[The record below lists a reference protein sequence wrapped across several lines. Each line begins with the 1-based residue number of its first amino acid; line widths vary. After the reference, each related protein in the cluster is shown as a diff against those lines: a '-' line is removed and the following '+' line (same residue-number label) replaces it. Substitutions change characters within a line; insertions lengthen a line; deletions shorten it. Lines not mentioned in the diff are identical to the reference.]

1 VPWVP
6 KADELRRLRER
17 LAWSAELLAHKAG
30 VSDRAIRA
38 IESERPPRTMRAST
52 VAALAKALG
61 SPPEALATWVG
72 RASHVGAAASPSA
85 TTAAPAAA
93 SATATAAVAA
103 AAGGAAAD
111 GAAASAGLPTS
122 TLAQHARLERQLGGH
137 ARRVSTPSGD
147 HPLLGPDRLNRL
159 YTHFLDYEGD
169 RFAVVGRIEDHRG
182 MPPPA
187 AVVLGASVGR
197 GARFLMTRAV
207 TAAVP
212 FYATVFAVDG
222 KHTRR
227 LMRHYD
233 DETTATVIA
242 RVVVAEPRGDWKGFF
257 IFEKRPRPWPW
268 ALVVDEVV

>member
-1 VPWVP
+1 V
-6 KADELRRLRER
+6 
-17 LAWSAELLAHKAG
+17 
-30 VSDRAIRA
+30 
-38 IESERPPRTMRAST
+38 RAST

-72 RASHVGAAASPSA
+72 RASDVVV
-85 TTAAPAAA
+85 APAAPPPPLPLA
-93 SATATAAVAA
+93 E
-103 AAGGAAAD
+103 AD
-111 GAAASAGLPTS
+111 AAASAGLPAS

-137 ARRVSTPSGD
+137 ARRVTTSSGEY
-147 HPLLGPDRLNRL
+147 PLLGPDRLNRL

-169 RFAVVGRIEDHRG
+169 RFAVVGRVEDHRG

-187 AVVLGASVGR
+187 ALVLEVAVGR

-207 TAAVP
+207 TTAVP
-212 FYATVFAVDG
+212 FYTTVFAVDG

-268 ALVVDEVV
+268 ALVVDEVVVEGG